1 MKRISGVI
9 NVGYGKQRKSTI
21 PEFDVYVRPDM
32 PLSRQSNEEYKPREV
47 LPNYINKNPNDKG

>member
-1 MKRISGVI
+1 M

-21 PEFDVYVRPDM
+21 PEFDVDVRPDM